1 MPGELESFVL
11 PLPILFHCSLPALF
25 PHGSRHVFGKTC
37 ALDNSIWEARKNQ
50 ARNQLSTLLE
60 PRVGRIGPGLLHQML
75 QLRHPYPR
83 LIPAQPGRNP
93 FTCN

>member
-25 PHGSRHVFGKTC
+25 PHGSRYVFGKTF
-37 ALDNSIWEARKNQ
+37 APDNSIGEARKNQ

-60 PRVGRIGPGLLHQML
+60 PRVGRIGPGYSI
-75 QLRHPYPR
+75 RCCNCGT
-83 LIPAQPGRNP
+83 LIRV
-93 FTCN
+93 

>member
-11 PLPILFHCSLPALF
+11 PLPILFPPCSRMAA
-25 PHGSRHVFGKTC
+25 GTCVVF
-37 ALDNSIWEARKNQ
+37 ALDNSIGEARKNQ

-60 PRVGRIGPGLLHQML
+60 PRVGRIGPVLLHQML

>member
-1 MPGELESFVL
+1 MAAGTCL
-11 PLPILFHCSLPALF
+11 
-25 PHGSRHVFGKTC
+25 VF
-37 ALDNSIWEARKNQ
+37 ALDNSIGEARKNQ